1 MSCASRQH
9 SSTTVCA
16 ESSRQIHSF
25 IRRCVAKRTCSR
37 PQDIPQDAIAAVW
50 AAYTGGDVH
59 FAPPGI
65 ASESSKNKAGRL
77 GLSSDAAEVTEGL
90 LYAQICEDLNAPP
103 PLSNLY
109 KTCGR
114 LEENMQERVTPV
126 NAAQDACTRFLSA

>member
-1 MSCASRQH
+1 MCKSPTQFNYRLRRIIAADPQL
-9 SSTTVCA
+9 
-16 ESSRQIHSF
+16 

-90 LYAQICEDLNAPP
+90 LYAQICEDLNAAATEQLVQDLRPP
-103 PLSNLY
+103 
-109 KTCGR
+109 
-114 LEENMQERVTPV
+114 
-126 NAAQDACTRFLSA
+126 